1 MTLSRILEQGVPQ
14 LFAVVTDA
22 TALKVLQAQF
32 VQSQKMQAIGQ
43 LAGGVAH
50 DFNNLLAVILGY
62 CDLLLLWHN
71 QTDADYADLIVIN
84 QNANRAESLVDQLL
98 AFSRKQT
105 MRSEIL
111 DLEDVRSDLTHL
123 LNRLLS
129 EKVLLRFRQ
138 DRVTRHIRA
147 NRRQLE
153 QVIMN
158 LVVNARDA
166 MPNGGDVTIQTTL
179 LELKKPLERDRVSV
193 APVHMFR

>member
-1 MTLSRILEQGVPQ
+1 MPI
-14 LFAVVTDA
+14 
-22 TALKVLQAQF
+22 AL
-32 VQSQKMQAIGQ
+32 
-43 LAGGVAH
+43 H
-50 DFNNLLAVILGY
+50 
-62 CDLLLLWHN
+62 LWPP
-71 QTDADYADLIVIN
+71 
-84 QNANRAESLVDQLL
+84 SLL
-98 AFSRKQT
+98 AFLREQT
-105 MRSEIL
+105 RRPEVF
-111 DLEDVRSDLTHL
+111 DLEDVMSDLTHL
-123 LNRLLS
+123 LNRLLG

>member
-1 MTLSRILEQGVPQ
+1 MPQ

-84 QNANRAESLVDQLL
+84 QNANRAESLVYQLL